1 MRPDPTDADARES
14 GLVRS
19 SPTVPGVLIVEDDA
33 NLRLALEDNLRDEG
47 YQVEVAATVKAAR
60 EALARTTP
68 DVVVLDVMLP
78 DGDGYTLCREL
89 RQQGLPA
96 RILMLTART
105 LEDDLVKGFEAGA
118 DDYLAKPYR
127 LRELLARVAAL
138 SRRAPAAAATVH
150 RLGPFAV
157 DEATRTVRG
166 PSGDVDLTRTEF
178 DLLVCLAQAGDRVL
192 SRDEI
197 LDAVWGADV
206 VVDSH
211 TVDNF
216 VSSLKRKLQGPGFE
230 LKTVRG
236 VGFRLLRR

>member
-1 MRPDPTDADARES
+1 MGSFDA
-14 GLVRS
+14 
-19 SPTVPGVLIVEDDA
+19 VPAVLIVEDDA

-47 YQVEVAATVKAAR
+47 YAVQVAATVKAAR
-60 EALARTTP
+60 EALSAGAP
-68 DVVVLDVMLP
+68 DVVVLDLMLP
-78 DGDGYTLCREL
+78 DGDGYAVCREL
-89 RQQGLPA
+89 RARGLPT
-96 RILMLTART
+96 RVLMLTART

-138 SRRAPAAAATVH
+138 ARRGAAGPAGPTH
-150 RLGPFAV
+150 SLGPFTI
-157 DEATRTVRG
+157 DEAARTVAG
-166 PSGDVDLTRTEF
+166 PDGPVELTRKEF
-178 DLLVCLAQAGDRVL
+178 DLLVCLLKAGDRVL

-206 VVDSH
+206 VVDTH

-216 VSSLKRKLQGPGFE
+216 ISSLKKKVKAPRGEFE

-236 VGFRLLRR
+236 VGFRLVR